1 MNPFEVVTLG
11 SSLRDLYYSTDQG
24 MVIQNPYPDP
34 TKLKLL
40 GFELGVK
47 IRSNHVLFSYGG
59 GAGNTAVNLAG
70 LGVQVGIES
79 CVGKDID
86 GEALREHYNKR
97 GIGTA
102 GLIETTADR
111 TGLSFLVLDKRT
123 KEHVAFVF
131 YGANER
137 LKVTR
142 TTLDKVPSQWLYVA
156 SLNMRSWE
164 QSMRAIVTAKRQLFW
179 NPGGTQIAG
188 GLQRLRPYLQ
198 RTDVLL
204 LNRDEATELMLS
216 DPQCKV
222 DRGMCEHV
230 VEGSRL
236 LVRGLKPWVRG
247 WVVITDGAR
256 GAYAF
261 DGTQLVYD
269 KPHHGAP
276 VDTTGAGDCFG
287 STLLAGLV
295 KTNDIRRAMRA
306 AIVNTSSAVMHLG
319 AQHGLLTWSQIRKK
333 I

>member
-1 MNPFEVVTLG
+1 MNELEVVTIG
-11 SSLRDLYYSTDQG
+11 SSLRDLYYTTAEGSVVT
-24 MVIQNPYPDP
+24 NPVHDP
-34 TKLKLL
+34 TRLRLL
-40 GFELGVK
+40 GFELGSK
-47 IRSNHVLFSYGG
+47 IRSNDMLFSFGG
-59 GAGNTAVNLAG
+59 GAGNTAINLSG
-70 LGVQVGIES
+70 LGVTVGIES

-86 GEALREHYNKR
+86 GDALREHYKKR
-97 GIGTA
+97 GVATS

-111 TGLSFLVLDKRT
+111 TGISFLVLDKRT

-142 TTLDKVPSQWLYVA
+142 TTLEKVPSLWLYVA

-164 QSMRAIVTAKRQLFW
+164 QSMRAIITAKRQLFW
-179 NPGGTQIAG
+179 NPGGAQISS

-216 DPQCKV
+216 DPLCRI
-222 DRGMCEHV
+222 DRAACEHA
-230 VEGSRL
+230 VEGPRV
-236 LVRGLKPWVRG
+236 LVRGLKQHVRG
-247 WVVITDGAR
+247 WVVVTDGPK

-261 DGTQLVYD
+261 DGITFVHD
-269 KPHHGAP
+269 KPHHGPP

-295 KTNDIRRAMRA
+295 KTGDIKRSMRA
-306 AIVNTSSAVMHLG
+306 AVVNTSSLVMHLG

>member
-1 MNPFEVVTLG
+1 MNNFEVVTIG
-11 SSLRDLYYSTDQG
+11 SSLRDLYFITNEGS
-24 MVIQNPYPDP
+24 VVNNPSLDP
-34 TKLKLL
+34 IRLKLL
-40 GFELGVK
+40 GFELGAKV
-47 IRSNHVLFSYGG
+47 RSSDVLFSFGG

-70 LGVQVGIES
+70 LGIKVGIES

-86 GEALREHYNKR
+86 GEALRDYYQKK
-97 GIGTA
+97 GIGVE

-111 TGLSFLVLDKRT
+111 TGLSFLVIDKRT

-131 YGANER
+131 YGTNER

-142 TTLDKVPSQWLYVA
+142 TTLEKVPSQWLYVA
-156 SLNMRSWE
+156 SLNMKSWE

-179 NPGGTQIAG
+179 NPGAAQISAG
-188 GLQRLRPYLQ
+188 LSRLRPYLS

-204 LNRDEATELMLS
+204 LNRDEATELVLT
-216 DPQCKV
+216 DPACRV
-222 DRGMCEHV
+222 DRAMCEHL
-230 VEGSRL
+230 VEGPRL
-236 LVRGLKPWVRG
+236 LARSLKPWVRG
-247 WVVITDGAR
+247 WVVVTDGAK

-261 DGTQLVYD
+261 DGTTFLHD
-269 KPHHGAP
+269 KPHHGPP

-295 KTNDIRRAMRA
+295 KTGDMRRAMRA
-306 AIVNTSSAVMHLG
+306 SIVNTSSLVMHLG

>member
-1 MNPFEVVTLG
+1 MSELEVVTIG
-11 SSLRDLYYSTDQG
+11 SSLRDLYYTTADGS
-24 MVIQNPYPDP
+24 VISNPVHDP
-34 TKLKLL
+34 TRLRLL
-40 GFELGVK
+40 GFELGSK
-47 IRSNHVLFSYGG
+47 MRSNDMLFSFGG

-70 LGVQVGIES
+70 LGVTVGIES

-86 GEALREHYNKR
+86 GDALREHYVKR
-97 GIGTA
+97 GVA
-102 GLIETTADR
+102 ASGLIETTADR
-111 TGLSFLVLDKRT
+111 TGISFLVLDKRT

-142 TTLDKVPSQWLYVA
+142 TTLEKVPSLWMYVA

-164 QSMRAIVTAKRQLFW
+164 QSMRAIVTSKRQLFW
-179 NPGGTQIAG
+179 NPGEAQISS
-188 GLQRLRPYLQ
+188 GLMRLRPYLA

-204 LNRDEATELMLS
+204 LNRDEATALMLS
-216 DPQCKV
+216 DPACRI
-222 DRGMCEHV
+222 DRAACEHA
-230 VEGSRL
+230 VEGPRL
-236 LVRGLKPWVRG
+236 LVRGLKKWVRG
-247 WVVITDGAR
+247 WVVVTDGAK

-261 DGTQLVYD
+261 DGITFVFD
-269 KPHHGAP
+269 KPHHGPP

-295 KTNDIRRAMRA
+295 KTSDMTRAMRA
-306 AIVNTSSAVMHLG
+306 AVVNTSSLVMHLG